1 MDIGIAIKNNF
12 PADREVRA
20 RKIAK
25 SLHQDGDDVRIFARN
40 DRSDP
45 ARGQIADSFPPTR
58 ERLSYATV
66 HRFSWGVR
74 TALGSV
80 ITAPIPFNPFW
91 ILWLILQFRRTGIDV
106 VVASDLR
113 AGSCAVVAAKLAG
126 VPVVVDLREN
136 HTELVRVLPRSSLL
150 DRIVKH
156 PGLIALVERTVI
168 AGADQLWVVTP
179 ERKRDLPSNAT
190 GRTHVVSNTPLLS
203 EIESRT
209 DGGAPV
215 DVSPDRQTLVYVGL
229 LNDFRGLDPV
239 IESLELL
246 VDSGLE
252 VELIVAGEGPHRLSL
267 EAKARLI
274 GVSDRVQFIG
284 WIDAEDVPAFL
295 AAGDIGLV
303 PHDVNSFTNTTVP
316 NKLFDCMSVGIPVAT
331 SNMDSVA
338 RIVEDVG
345 CGRVFRPDSSPPC
358 VAATLRSMLTDDN
371 LAEMGRRGRAA
382 VLEEYKWQ
390 REAGRIRRTLD
401 SLV

>member
-1 MDIGIAIKNNF
+1 
-12 PADREVRA
+12 V
-20 RKIAK
+20 
-25 SLHQDGDDVRIFARN
+25 
-40 DRSDP
+40 
-45 ARGQIADSFPPTR
+45 
-58 ERLSYATV
+58 
-66 HRFSWGVR
+66 
-74 TALGSV
+74 
-80 ITAPIPFNPFW
+80 
-91 ILWLILQFRRTGIDV
+91 
-106 VVASDLR
+106 
-113 AGSCAVVAAKLAG
+113 
-126 VPVVVDLREN
+126 
-136 HTELVRVLPRSSLL
+136 
-150 DRIVKH
+150 
-156 PGLIALVERTVI
+156 
-168 AGADQLWVVTP
+168 
-179 ERKRDLPSNAT
+179 
-190 GRTHVVSNTPLLS
+190 
-203 EIESRT
+203 
-209 DGGAPV
+209 
-215 DVSPDRQTLVYVGL
+215 

-331 SNMDSVA
+331 SNMDPVA